1 MMTMTLLFL
10 KEEEEYILA
19 DFSHFQLVAV
29 DLEAEEVLV
38 VDLEAS
44 VEAEVLA
51 EAVLLEDGRKS

>member
-1 MMTMTLLFL
+1 V
-10 KEEEEYILA
+10 

-51 EAVLLEDGRKS
+51 EVALLEDGRKS